1 MCGRCEGSRTNVR
14 GERICE
20 STLKARENDD
30 DDDDAH
36 LAFCAR
42 LIDPKRKPNPKRERE
57 REKKMRENRD
67 GHNAHLTWF
76 QPERVDLHRKILMV
90 GWSGFCASLLLSLR
104 VKRGMKTF

>member
-57 REKKMRENRD
+57 RKKNARE
-67 GHNAHLTWF
+67 
-76 QPERVDLHRKILMV
+76 ER
-90 GWSGFCASLLLSLR
+90 W
-104 VKRGMKTF
+104 T

>member
-20 STLKARENDD
+20 STLKAREI
-30 DDDDAH
+30 DDDDAQ

-57 REKKMRENRD
+57 KKMREKRD
-67 GHNAHLTWF
+67 GHNAHLTGF

>member
-30 DDDDAH
+30 DDDDDDAH

-57 REKKMRENRD
+57 KKKCERREMDITR
-67 GHNAHLTWF
+67 T
-76 QPERVDLHRKILMV
+76 
-90 GWSGFCASLLLSLR
+90 
-104 VKRGMKTF
+104 

>member
-57 REKKMRENRD
+57 KKKCERREMDITR
-67 GHNAHLTWF
+67 T
-76 QPERVDLHRKILMV
+76 
-90 GWSGFCASLLLSLR
+90 
-104 VKRGMKTF
+104 

>member
-20 STLKARENDD
+20 STLKAREIDD

-57 REKKMRENRD
+57 KKKCERREMD
-67 GHNAHLTWF
+67 
-76 QPERVDLHRKILMV
+76 
-90 GWSGFCASLLLSLR
+90 
-104 VKRGMKTF
+104 KTRT